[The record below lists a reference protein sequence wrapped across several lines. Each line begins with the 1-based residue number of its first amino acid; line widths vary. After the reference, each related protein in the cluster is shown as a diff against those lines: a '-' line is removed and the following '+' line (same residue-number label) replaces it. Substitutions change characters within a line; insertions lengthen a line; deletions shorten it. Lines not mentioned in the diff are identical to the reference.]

1 MLLLDVGLFAALAVA
16 DNAYDWALIDLAWWA
31 WIVLASPALVL
42 MALLLV
48 LPVAELSPG
57 RLRSGSIALLGLL
70 VIADVFAVGVVLAA
84 LVSSDASSL
93 SGGDLLAHG
102 MVVWLSNIITFA
114 LLFWELDEGGPRLRA
129 ERGRRN
135 PDFQFPQDATGDSG
149 WNSRLSD
156 YLYVSLTNAI
166 AVSPTDTMP
175 LTRRAKGLM
184 AAESLISYTIAILV
198 VARAVNV
205 LGT

>member
-16 DNAYDWALIDLAWWA
+16 DKAYDWALIDLAWWA
-31 WIVLASPALVL
+31 WIVLASPALIL